1 MSTLISI
8 PAGRCS
14 RRSPDTKWIDPQP
27 DKGSIEM
34 RFEDELM
41 HLCECGVPDELC
53 HVLNIYLCSETD
65 EDIGWK
71 TRDSGTVED
80 VSSC

>member
-1 MSTLISI
+1 
-8 PAGRCS
+8 
-14 RRSPDTKWIDPQP
+14 
-27 DKGSIEM
+27 M